1 MTDQQQ
7 PRSGS
12 SWEPT
17 PNLSGP
23 GPVPGVAP
31 TYPPVNPVRYDA
43 APPPPFRSRW
53 ERNRGTVA
61 GVALG
66 LLATGVFG
74 GFALGTVPSPAPL
87 GGQTSQVGTGFAPSH
102 QQPAGGEDG
111 GSRHGDGGGE
121 STNAAFDS

>member
-1 MTDQQQ
+1 VTDQQQ

-12 SWEPT
+12 SWEPA
-17 PNLSGP
+17 PNLSAP
-23 GPVPGVAP
+23 GPVPGVAH
-31 TYPPVNPVRYDA
+31 PPVNPVWYDA

-74 GFALGTVPSPAPL
+74 GFALGTVPSPAPP

-102 QQPAGGEDG
+102 QQPAGGQDG
-111 GSRHGDGGGE
+111 GSRHGDGE
-121 STNAAFDS
+121 STHAAFDS

>member
-1 MTDQQQ
+1 MNDQQQ

-17 PNLSGP
+17 PNLSDP
-23 GPVPGVAP
+23 GPTAGVA
-31 TYPPVNPVRYDA
+31 TRSHPPVNPVPYGA
-43 APPPPFRSRW
+43 ATPPPFRSRW
-53 ERNRGTVA
+53 ERNRGTIA

-74 GFALGTVPSPAPL
+74 GFALGTIPSSAPL

-111 GSRHGDGGGE
+111 GSRHGGGE